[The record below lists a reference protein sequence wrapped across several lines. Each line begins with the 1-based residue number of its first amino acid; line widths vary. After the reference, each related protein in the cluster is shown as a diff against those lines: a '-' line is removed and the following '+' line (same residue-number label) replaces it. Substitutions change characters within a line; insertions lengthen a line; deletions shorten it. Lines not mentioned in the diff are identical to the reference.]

1 MNPSNSHLQLNTD
14 QLARSGSTSSWS
26 EPSNELDEMRAPG
39 ERAGNSS
46 QEKDY
51 VIIDDHT
58 KGGGGIMDMNSDKGL
73 SDSDSQ
79 PPGERPSPPKL
90 KRPESEAGAKSR
102 ITTEPLPM
110 RISPAAASTIAKAQ
124 SPVQLLQQQQ
134 LAS

>member
-1 MNPSNSHLQLNTD
+1 MHTPN
-14 QLARSGSTSSWS
+14 
-26 EPSNELDEMRAPG
+26 
-39 ERAGNSS
+39 ERAGKSS

-58 KGGGGIMDMNSDKGL
+58 KGGGIMDMNSDKGL

-90 KRPESEAGAKSR
+90 KRPESEAGAKSG

-110 RISPAAASTIAKAQ
+110 RTSPAAASTIAKAQ